1 MKTKGRK
8 KYNDSWMYIFL
19 LSTIVILADSLKTYT
34 FNIKD
39 IAITYSIFLL
49 PTIYFVSSYIT
60 KKYGYK
66 KGLSS
71 IIISSLSLIAFL
83 LLMNF
88 AIGRD
93 MSFSSISGQLCGY
106 IISQVVNITI
116 YKFLLNNTT
125 SPYILVFLNY
135 VFSLIVYYMIYTLI
149 HLDMIILDSFWTSY
163 FIVLGIQSIIYIGL
177 TIVDKN
183 IKIGIGKDD

>member
-1 MKTKGRK
+1 MKPKGRK

-39 IAITYSIFLL
+39 IAITFSIFLL
-49 PTIYFVSSYIT
+49 PVIYFVSSYIT

-66 KGLSS
+66 RGISS
-71 IIISSLSLIAFL
+71 IIISGISLIVFL

-88 AIGRD
+88 AIGRN
-93 MSFSSISGQLCGY
+93 MSLSSISGELCGY
-106 IISQVVNITI
+106 LISQVVCITI

-125 SPYILVFLNY
+125 SPHILVFLNY
-135 VFSLIVYYMIYTLI
+135 VFSLIVYYMVYTLI
-149 HLDMIILDSFWTSY
+149 HLDMIILDSFWVSY
-163 FIVLGIQSIIYIGL
+163 FTVLGIQSVMCIVITII
-177 TIVDKN
+177 DKN
-183 IKIGIGKDD
+183 IKVGISKDD